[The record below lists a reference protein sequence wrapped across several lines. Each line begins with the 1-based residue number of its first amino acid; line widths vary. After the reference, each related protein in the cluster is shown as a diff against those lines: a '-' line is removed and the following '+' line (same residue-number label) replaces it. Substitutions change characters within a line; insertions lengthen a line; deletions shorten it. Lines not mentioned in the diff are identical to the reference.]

1 MLLHEAMGSSFR
13 ERVKIYAT
21 DIDEDALNHARP
33 PSYTERET
41 RGQPESYRAGLR
53 ITGSPRVGLAG
64 QQFPATPGYHPAAY
78 LRGVRM
84 ECAHRDLQGAEPG
97 DASAWQHLLLSGASP
112 ILVVSPLITGA
123 DSARIRAR
131 RYVAELCSRA
141 VSVGSRPVEM
151 SRCATSPILL
161 W

>member
-1 MLLHEAMGSSFR
+1 MRSSLILWRQMLSWPTSTTPLRSRTSALASNGGDSGLERWKVSRPGGVKIAMLLHEAMGSSFR

-64 QQFPATPGYHPAAY
+64 QQFPATPGYHP
-78 LRGVRM
+78 
-84 ECAHRDLQGAEPG
+84 
-97 DASAWQHLLLSGASP
+97 
-112 ILVVSPLITGA
+112 
-123 DSARIRAR
+123 
-131 RYVAELCSRA
+131 
-141 VSVGSRPVEM
+141 
-151 SRCATSPILL
+151 
-161 W
+161 

>member
-1 MLLHEAMGSSFR
+1 MNSGDTPQPLRRALAF
-13 ERVKIYAT
+13 V
-21 DIDEDALNHARP
+21 DEHAGDP
-33 PSYTERET
+33 
-41 RGQPESYRAGLR
+41 
-53 ITGSPRVGLAG
+53 ITLDEIAAAARLSPRGV
-64 QQFPATPGYHPAAY
+64 QAASGTWIP
-78 LRGVRM
+78 LRWPICVACEWNVPTAIYKVPSRAM
-84 ECAHRDLQGAEPG
+84 
-97 DASAWQHLLLSGASP
+97 ASAWQHWLLSGASP

>member
-1 MLLHEAMGSSFR
+1 MG
-13 ERVKIYAT
+13 
-21 DIDEDALNHARP
+21 
-33 PSYTERET
+33 
-41 RGQPESYRAGLR
+41 
-53 ITGSPRVGLAG
+53 
-64 QQFPATPGYHPAAY
+64 
-78 LRGVRM
+78 
-84 ECAHRDLQGAEPG
+84 
-97 DASAWQHLLLSGASP
+97 SAWQHWLLSGASP

>member
-1 MLLHEAMGSSFR
+1 M
-13 ERVKIYAT
+13 
-21 DIDEDALNHARP
+21 
-33 PSYTERET
+33 
-41 RGQPESYRAGLR
+41 
-53 ITGSPRVGLAG
+53 SP
-64 QQFPATPGYHPAAY
+64 
-78 LRGVRM
+78 LRGKSCSKAISSSPHRTLTWIPLRWPICVACEWNVRTAICKVPSRAM
-84 ECAHRDLQGAEPG
+84 
-97 DASAWQHLLLSGASP
+97 ASAWQHWLLSGASP